1 MMTASSPGP
10 QDAGHLRAVT
20 LGTAW
25 QQERI
30 PQLGLDRPQ
39 VPAVCG
45 GIEAG
50 GWPDLPAQPR

>member
-1 MMTASSPGP
+1 MWGY
-10 QDAGHLRAVT
+10 LRAVT
-20 LGTAW
+20 LGTSR
-25 QQERI
+25 QPERI
-30 PQLGLDRPQ
+30 PKLGLDRPQ